1 MTGQPVPNIGTSSLQ
16 VHDAVTRSLEL
27 TRMKCLE
34 FTQPAREPDQ
44 STRDSFIL
52 YVSTMGMVIN
62 AHHLGEDDIIFPQL
76 KTTLIHAPFNQLSAE
91 HKIIDVILTK
101 LRQTVDAPAQDLY
114 SSLLDTV
121 TQLIEHWT
129 PHIAKEKQ
137 YIYSPEI
144 TAAFMSPEEQL
155 KIMVEASRHAM
166 AQGNPALMMPF
177 LLHNLNPEERA
188 AFAFFLPPE
197 MTQTLI
203 PTVWKPQWAPMQ
215 PFFLD

>member
-91 HKIIDVILTK
+91 HKIIDVILAK
-101 LRQTVDAPAQDLY
+101 LRQTVATPTRDLY
-114 SSLLDTV
+114 NCLLETV
-121 TQLIEHWT
+121 TQLIARWT

-137 YIYSPEI
+137 YLYSPEI
-144 TAAFMSPEEQL
+144 TAAILSTEEQL
-155 KIMVEASRHAM
+155 ALLQETSRHAM

-177 LLHNLNPEERA
+177 LLHNLIPEERA